1 MMSRYSIAVEDIEM
15 YSCWR
20 HDTDIVVEGV
30 EIGVEG
36 IEIVVEGIEIVV
48 EGIEIVVEGIEIVAK
63 MLVSVITTGSGW
75 DCMVTVKVM
84 KWPITI
90 L

>member
-36 IEIVVEGIEIVV
+36 IEIVVEGIEIV
-48 EGIEIVVEGIEIVAK
+48 AK

>member
-63 MLVSVITTGSGW
+63 MLV
-75 DCMVTVKVM
+75 TVFL
-84 KWPITI
+84 W
-90 L
+90 